1 MSWKMKATKGG
12 DYEKAP
18 PGNHPAVLVAMIDLG
33 TQLTEFGGASKEQH
47 RVFWVWE
54 LVTEKTKTGLNHLI
68 GIDLTFSLNENA
80 KMREF
85 VEARLSRKIGDDE
98 EYDVEEEL
106 GKPCL
111 LNVVEKKGYPK
122 VETMSSVPKGMTV
135 PKPTHTP
142 VLWKL
147 DEFFSTGK
155 IDIPGWIPWLYG
167 DSIPAHISR
176 CLEMDGEKPDVVE
189 HERPSNRP
197 APPSSGKPAPPSN
210 GQAKY
215 WVDLGGGQM
224 NEDALDVPAVVHL
237 LTSKGLNETTPVCQ
251 DGTNTWK
258 PARDFGIVLPL

>member
-1 MSWKMKATKGG
+1 MAWTAKATKGGG

-33 TQLTEFGGASKEQH
+33 TQKTEFGGEVKEQH

-68 GIDLTFSLNENA
+68 GMDLTFSLNENA
-80 KMREF
+80 KMRAF

-98 EYDVEEEL
+98 EYDVETEL

-135 PKPTHTP
+135 ARPTHPLT
-142 VLWKL
+142 LWKL
-147 DEFFSTGK
+147 EEFEKTGK

-167 DSIPAHISR
+167 ESIPAHIAR
-176 CLEMDGEKPDVVE
+176 CLEMDGRKPEVKTQDK
-189 HERPSNRP
+189 PASSRP
-197 APPSSGKPAPPSN
+197 APPSSNGSKAPT
-210 GQAKY
+210 Y
-215 WVDLGGGQM
+215 WADLGGGRM
-224 NEDALDVPAVVHL
+224 NDDALDREALTHL
-237 LTSKGLNETTPVCQ
+237 LVANGLNETTPVCQ
-251 DGTNTWK
+251 DGTNEWK
-258 PARDFGIVLPL
+258 PARDHGITLPL